1 VVDIFDEIDEELRA
15 DRARAVLRRY
25 GGLIVA
31 AALLVI
37 AGVAGWQAWRW
48 YQAKQDM
55 LAAQK
60 FIAAMTLADSADAA
74 SRKTAIADFNAIAAS
89 APADGYRTLAR
100 LRAAA
105 LDAQSGSLPAA
116 LALWNDIAADQDAD
130 PLLRDLATLLWAQH
144 QIDTGDPSLLAARL
158 KPLAAPDNAWRPL
171 AEEQLALLD
180 LRQGKTAAAKTT
192 LIRLAQDLTAPVGV
206 RGRAADLL
214 ARLDG

>member
-15 DRARAVLRRY
+15 DRAKEILKRY
-25 GGLIVA
+25 GGLIIA
-31 AALLVI
+31 AALLVV
-37 AGVAGWQAWRW
+37 ASVAGWQAWRW

-55 LAAQK
+55 LAAQN
-60 FIAAMTLADSADAA
+60 FIAAMTLADSADAGSHKA
-74 SRKTAIADFNAIAAS
+74 AVADFNAIAAS

-105 LDAQSGSLPAA
+105 LDAQSGALPAA
-116 LALWNDIAADQDAD
+116 LVLWNDVATDQDAD
-130 PLLRDLATLLWAQH
+130 PRLRDLATLLWAQH
-144 QIDTGDPSLLAARL
+144 QIDTGDPSLLTARL

-180 LRQGKTAAAKTT
+180 LRQGNAAAAKTT
-192 LIRLAQDLTAPVGV
+192 LTRLAQDATAPVGV

-214 ARLDG
+214 ARLGG